1 MTARMNNTWFARAPL
16 AGAAL
21 VLILALVAIPAD
33 AGDAYFKGGIIFAP
47 RDVGFEGRWRLAFG
61 ADYPVNFAETVLA
74 GFELQTSV
82 YRQDVAAGGPT
93 ATIVPGNAFFNV
105 KYKSS
110 SLELRPFAGGGLGLV
125 GDVRWLSSE
134 FDWNKEFGYH
144 LLGGIEFGRLVL
156 ELQMIGAFE
165 SGVDIQWAGWVGFV
179 W

>member
-1 MTARMNNTWFARAPL
+1 MTARMNKTWFNRAPL
-16 AGAAL
+16 SMAAL
-21 VLILALVAIPAD
+21 VLALLVIAIPAD
-33 AGDAYFKGGIIFAP
+33 AGDAFFKGGVIFAP

-74 GFELQTSV
+74 GFELQGSV
-82 YRQDVAAGGPT
+82 YRQDVVQGGPT

-110 SLELRPFAGGGLGLV
+110 SLDLRPFAGAGLGLV
-125 GDVRWLSSE
+125 GDVRWLSGE

-144 LLGGIEFGRLVL
+144 LLGGLEFGRLVV
-156 ELQMIGAFE
+156 ELQILGAFD
-165 SGVDIQWAGWVGFV
+165 SDVDTQWAGFVGFV

>member
-1 MTARMNNTWFARAPL
+1 MNNTRFNRVPL
-16 AGAAL
+16 SVAAL
-21 VLILALVAIPAD
+21 LLTFVFVAIPVD
-33 AGDAYFKGGIIFAP
+33 AGDAFFKGGVVFAP

-74 GFELQTSV
+74 GFKLQSSI
-82 YRQDVAAGGPT
+82 YRQDVVEGGPT

-110 SLELRPFAGGGLGLV
+110 SLEVRPFAGAGLGLV

-144 LLGGIEFGRLVL
+144 LLGGLEYGRLVL
-156 ELQMIGAFE
+156 ELQITGAFD
-165 SGVDIQWAGWVGFV
+165 SGVDTQWAGFVGFV